1 MAVKSTAKRRSA
13 SAKTSTERPLPTK
26 RRLPRAAKGKR
37 ASFHDTDGVDELF
50 AIAVALTAEISA
62 LGERL
67 RTLEAVLEK
76 ARRIAPQAVEKH
88 ALSAP
93 ELAARVAWREALIER
108 VFQVL
113 EVSVAPKRQ
122 R

>member
-1 MAVKSTAKRRSA
+1 MVKKTKLKKTA
-13 SAKTSTERPLPTK
+13 LP

-37 ASFHDTDGVDELF
+37 ATFHATDGVDELF
-50 AIAVALTAEISA
+50 AIAVALTAEISV

-67 RTLEAVLEK
+67 QTLERVLEK
-76 ARRIAPQAVEKH
+76 SSRIPRQAVEKYK
-88 ALSAP
+88 LSSSESAD
-93 ELAARVAWREALIER
+93 RVAWREGLIER

-113 EVSVAPKRQ
+113 EVAVAQRRQ

>member
-1 MAVKSTAKRRSA
+1 MAVKSRAKRRSA
-13 SAKTSTERPLPTK
+13 SAKTSIK

-37 ASFHDTDGVDELF
+37 ARFHDTDGVDELF
-50 AIAVALTAEISA
+50 AIVVALTAEISA

-67 RTLEAVLEK
+67 QTLEAVLEK
-76 ARRIAPQAVEKH
+76 ARRIAPQAVEKYD
-88 ALSAP
+88 LSAP
-93 ELAARVAWREALIER
+93 EVAARVAWREELIER

-113 EVSVAPKRQ
+113 EVSVASKRQ